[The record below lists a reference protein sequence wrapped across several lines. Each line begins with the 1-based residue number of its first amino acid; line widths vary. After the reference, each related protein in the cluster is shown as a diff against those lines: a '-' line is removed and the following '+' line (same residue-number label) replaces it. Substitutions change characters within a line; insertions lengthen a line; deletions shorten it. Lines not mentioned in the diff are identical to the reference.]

1 MKRHNNL
8 FEQIVSIENIKLAA
22 AKAKKG
28 KMWQDTIKRFEKDE
42 EQNLVKLR
50 HSLEDQT
57 FTTSAYKI
65 KRIYE
70 PKERDIY
77 VLPFYPDRIVQH
89 AIMNVL
95 EPIWDNL
102 FIHNSYACRKGK
114 GQHRGSTKCAEY
126 VRKNK
131 YCLKCDIKKFYPSI
145 NHDILFN
152 IIKKKIKCKKTLNL
166 LHDIIYSIEGET
178 NTPIGN
184 YTSQWFGNLYLN
196 ELDMYVKHVL
206 KILTRLRE

>member
-1 MKRHNNL
+1 
-8 FEQIVSIENIKLAA
+8 
-22 AKAKKG
+22 
-28 KMWQDTIKRFEKDE
+28 
-42 EQNLVKLR
+42 
-50 HSLEDQT
+50 
-57 FTTSAYKI
+57 
-65 KRIYE
+65 
-70 PKERDIY
+70 
-77 VLPFYPDRIVQH
+77 
-89 AIMNVL
+89 MNVL